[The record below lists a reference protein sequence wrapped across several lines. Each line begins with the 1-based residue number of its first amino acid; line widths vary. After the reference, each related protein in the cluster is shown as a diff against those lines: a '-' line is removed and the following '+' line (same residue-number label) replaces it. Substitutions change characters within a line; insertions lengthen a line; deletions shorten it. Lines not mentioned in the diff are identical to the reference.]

1 MKIENATL
9 KRCGK
14 SLTVTCEKRKVCMWT
29 EIQHKLLL
37 VLDLTRYAKDVL
49 LSRAGVD
56 GIFTFLYIAQIVCN
70 LFFITFGL
78 I

>member
-37 VLDLTRYAKDVL
+37 
-49 LSRAGVD
+49 SRAGVD